1 MYLSNFD
8 MLKIAAAYLNKAKDA
23 IIHMDT
29 SGKFLKPP
37 GGKKLLN
44 TGLVMPPPAPGH
56 APFPIIELISEQNKV
71 VDYKILL
78 ELCWSYLSGAI
89 GDNPV
94 AYPKTAVT
102 DLSFP
107 NIHALLSFF
116 NRVKLDE
123 YLESCYKSFMKKVPI
138 HQNTKVTICENHFTP
153 AFLKAAR
160 ASGPDK
166 MVADSFVAGFLLVL
180 RASTI
185 NEALEIWNHLVIIY
199 GSKEETEEV
208 KASMDLIKE
217 KSKNITSNEE
227 SEYSYFCDFDEETT
241 KEEEVF
247 YGNRRLLRANSPFN
261 KVFKKPA
268 EKMKDAQKNIQHVS
282 NLFYAPNLVDL
293 MAKQYLPLY
302 PLFSASVLENGI
314 QTNSH
319 IELYWK
325 EQRRLIKNIPDRL
338 LWPPY
343 YLGNLHQS
351 LRREAKSLLLHNR
364 IPTIKYGGKIKPG
377 QNFNFSDYVEDTV
390 QSKDKDVFHP
400 TPSKSQKRK
409 RKPVESYDG
418 CQEQWDSQRKGSQA
432 SKKKKYMKNK
442 IIDFPYIKKIVDPP
456 VQDIVVTGTVKG
468 LGNQA
473 HMTATAPH
481 SIILT
486 EEDINFITTPHL
498 YLTTDAV
505 DAGLG
510 LLDRKLNE
518 ESNLTVAVYTTQN
531 CRLIFNGDTSLV
543 KPGLFVAILPRDFG
557 ITQES
562 VRIEAMTAG
571 RVASEPGSH
580 FTLVS
585 NLNCGQKEVNVYET
599 FPPYKQPESL
609 LTPNGKTLLK
619 ILCNSTSNVK
629 VNCMNV
635 KEQEESECGALAVA
649 LAVNLCF
656 YAQSEE
662 TLFRRIIDVRKTFF
676 DCMKNNSL
684 TYFNMGPRDEINEE
698 SKVALSINI

>member
-1 MYLSNFD
+1 
-8 MLKIAAAYLNKAKDA
+8 MLKIAAAYLNKSKSS
-23 IIHMDT
+23 IVHMDT

-37 GGKKLLN
+37 GGKRLLN

-71 VDYKILL
+71 IDYKILL

-94 AYPKTAVT
+94 AFPKTAVT

-107 NIHALLSFF
+107 NIHAMCSFF
-116 NRVKLDE
+116 NKMKLDE
-123 YLESCYKSFMKKVPI
+123 YLQSCYKSFMKKEPI
-138 HQNTKVTICENHFTP
+138 QQNTKITICENHFTP
-153 AFLKAAR
+153 ALLKAAR

-166 MVADSFVAGFLLVL
+166 IIADSFVAGFLLVL

-185 NEALEIWNHLVIIY
+185 NEALEIWNHLVTIY
-199 GSKEETEEV
+199 GSKEETDEV

-217 KSKNITSNEE
+217 KSKNINCNEE
-227 SEYSYFCDFDEETT
+227 SEYSYFVDFDDETR
-241 KEEEVF
+241 KDEEVF
-247 YGNRRLLRANSPFN
+247 YGNRILLRANSPFN

-268 EKMKDAQKNIQHVS
+268 EKMKDAQKNIKNLS
-282 NLFYAPNLVDL
+282 NPFYAPNLIDL

-302 PLFSASVLENGI
+302 PLFSASVLENGLL
-314 QTNSH
+314 TNSH

-325 EQRRLIKNIPDRL
+325 EQRRLVKSIPDRL

-364 IPTIKYGGKIKPG
+364 VPTIKYGGKIKPG
-377 QNFNFSDYVEDTV
+377 QSFNFTDYVEDPV
-390 QSKDKDVFHP
+390 QSKDKDFFQP
-400 TPSKSQKRK
+400 TPSKSHKRK
-409 RKPVESYDG
+409 RKAVESYDG

-442 IIDFPYIKKIVDPP
+442 VIDFPYIKTIIDPP
-456 VQDIVVTGTVKG
+456 VPDIVVTGTFKG

-473 HMTATAPH
+473 HMSAKAPM

-486 EEDINFITTPHL
+486 EEDINFIATPHL

-505 DAGLG
+505 DAGLS

-518 ESNLTVAVYTTQN
+518 ESNLPVAVYTTQN
-531 CRLIFNGDTSLV
+531 CRLIFSGDTNLV

-562 VRIEAMTAG
+562 GRIEAMTAG
-571 RVASEPGSH
+571 RLASEPGSH

-585 NLNCGQKEVNVYET
+585 NLNCGQEEVNVYET
-599 FPPYKQPESL
+599 FPPYKQPENL

-619 ILCNSTSNVK
+619 ILCNSTSNLQ
-629 VNCMNV
+629 VNCVNV

-662 TLFRRIIDVRKTFF
+662 TLFRKIMDVRKTFL

-684 TYFNMGPRDEINEE
+684 TYFKMSQRVQINED
-698 SKVALSINI
+698 SKVAFSINI